1 MDCVVDA
8 GALLEL
14 LLRGPRAHA
23 VERALDGR
31 RMVAPTH
38 IDVEVL
44 AALHALERGGLID
57 PQRVETV
64 LADLYAAPVERYSV
78 RTLVRP
84 MWALHTVLSA
94 YDACYVALAA
104 RLSCPLL
111 TTDDR
116 IAAVPDLPAKVIAVP
131 LAG

>member
-14 LLRGPRAHA
+14 LLRGPRAPA
-23 VERALDGR
+23 LERALDGR
-31 RMVAPTH
+31 RMAAPTH
-38 IDVEVL
+38 VDVEVL

-57 PQRVETV
+57 QRRVEAV
-64 LADLYAAPVERYSV
+64 LADLHAAPVERYSV

-84 MWALHTVLSA
+84 MWALRSARSA

-111 TTDDR
+111 TTDER
-116 IAAVPDLPAKVIAVP
+116 IAAVPDLPATVIAVT
-131 LAG
+131 A